1 MLLVYILDESSLVKP
16 SELGRF
22 SLCVGKAPAVVSAV
36 AKLVSTKAT
45 GLIVKLDP
53 SDTEEDNSEDE
64 ASTTLHAQESQ
75 SRPKTPSVARQDTSG
90 AGEEDLNVSFTAVS

>member
-1 MLLVYILDESSLVKP
+1 MV
-16 SELGRF
+16 

-64 ASTTLHAQESQ
+64 ASTTLQESQ

-90 AGEEDLNVSFTAVS
+90 AGEEDLNFSFIVVSW